1 VTVQLKLMFIYHYVI
16 MTITSGRKSGCM
28 ITWPLFVIM
37 KTYPFTP
44 TWNGNHELQYFK
56 NCNNFNY

>member
-1 VTVQLKLMFIYHYVI
+1 MKINFVGQVYLHVRVELKLMFIYHYVI

-44 TWNGNHELQYFK
+44 T
-56 NCNNFNY
+56 